1 MKLELIPFT
10 DPILHQKTQPF
21 DFEKPPHDPAEL
33 VAGMNALM
41 EEKNGLGLSA
51 PQVGIPFAMF
61 IMRGP
66 IVVFNPVI
74 VTLSNELIRL
84 DEGCLSYPGLS
95 LSIER
100 PRHLRVRY
108 QDAKGATETATYANM
123 TARCVLHEM
132 DHLDGI
138 VFLEKVSKLRL
149 DMAIRKARK
158 HSGKIY

>member
-1 MKLELIPFT
+1 MKLELIPYD

-21 DFEKPPHDPAEL
+21 DFENPPHDPAEL
-33 VAGMNALM
+33 VAAMNALV
-41 EEKNGLGLSA
+41 EEKNGLGLA
-51 PQVGIPFAMF
+51 CPQVGIPFAMF
-61 IMRGP
+61 VMRGG
-66 IVVFNPVI
+66 IACFNPVI

-100 PRHLRVRY
+100 SRHLRLRY